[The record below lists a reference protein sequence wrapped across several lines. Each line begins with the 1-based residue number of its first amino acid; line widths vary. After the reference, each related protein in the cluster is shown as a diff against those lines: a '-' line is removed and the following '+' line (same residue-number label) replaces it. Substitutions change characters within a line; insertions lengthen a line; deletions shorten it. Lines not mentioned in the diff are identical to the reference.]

1 MGHDPLFDREFEE
14 LTNISDDAIRRNGI
28 RLARQR

>member
-14 LTNISDDAIRRNGI
+14 LTIISGDPIGRNSI

>member
-14 LTNISDDAIRRNGI
+14 LTSISDDPIERNGV